1 MARNSE
7 KAMTALARWRRMKEE
22 EEGTAKKTERR
33 PFLTSE
39 CDNVQKA
46 ERWRHQVIR
55 EISKSVTAI
64 QNAGLG
70 EFRIRDLNDH
80 INKLL
85 REKKHWEDR
94 IKELGGKH
102 YKGGAKMLDREG
114 KEVPGNKGYKYFG
127 AAKDLPGV
135 RELFE
140 SDAPV
145 NTKRTR
151 AELMRDVDAH
161 YYGFRD
167 DDDGKL
173 VPEEL
178 AAEKE
183 AVARLIAEYKGSKE
197 TSEEADDDE
206 DLYIKE
212 IKSKDDE
219 DALKEAMEE
228 GKEARFMARVKVP
241 TQKDIEEALIRRK
254 KQELLE
260 MYAIDADDLDQ
271 LEKQAKETPAAA
283 ADPPQTPAA
292 ADPPPENGNKD
303 SSSEPMA
310 VE

>member
-22 EEGTAKKTERR
+22 EDGTAKKHERR

-39 CDNVQKA
+39 CDNVQQA

-102 YKGGAKMLDREG
+102 YKGGARMLDREG

-140 SDAPV
+140 SDAPA

-173 VPEEL
+173 VPMEL

-183 AVARLIAEYKGSKE
+183 AIARLIAEYKGSKE
-197 TSEEADDDE
+197 EAEENEDEE

-212 IKSKDDE
+212 IRTKDEE

-260 MYAIDADDLDQ
+260 MYAIDSDDLDQ
-271 LEKQAKETPAAA
+271 LEKQAKQSKEAPETAPVK
-283 ADPPQTPAA
+283 ADSNNKENNGTSDNNATPMNV
-292 ADPPPENGNKD
+292 D
-303 SSSEPMA
+303 
-310 VE
+310 

>member
-1 MARNSE
+1 
-7 KAMTALARWRRMKEE
+7 MKEE
-22 EEGTAKKTERR
+22 EDGTAKKHERR

-39 CDNVQKA
+39 CDNVQQA

-102 YKGGAKMLDREG
+102 YKGGARMLDREG

-140 SDAPV
+140 SDAPA

-173 VPEEL
+173 VPMEL
-178 AAEKE
+178 AAEKK
-183 AVARLIAEYKGSKE
+183 AIARLIAEYKGSKE
-197 TSEEADDDE
+197 EAEENEDEE

-212 IKSKDDE
+212 IRTKDEE

-260 MYAIDADDLDQ
+260 MYAIDSDDLDQ
-271 LEKQAKETPAAA
+271 LEKQAKQSKEAPETAPVK
-283 ADPPQTPAA
+283 ADSNNKENNGTSDNNATPMNV
-292 ADPPPENGNKD
+292 D
-303 SSSEPMA
+303 
-310 VE
+310 

>member
-1 MARNSE
+1 
-7 KAMTALARWRRMKEE
+7 MKEE
-22 EEGTAKKTERR
+22 EDGTAKKHERR

-39 CDNVQKA
+39 CDNLQQA

-102 YKGGAKMLDREG
+102 YKGGARMLDREG

-140 SDAPV
+140 SDAPA

-173 VPEEL
+173 VPMEL

-183 AVARLIAEYKGSKE
+183 AIARLIAEYKGSKE
-197 TSEEADDDE
+197 EAEENEDEE

-212 IKSKDDE
+212 IRTKDEE

-260 MYAIDADDLDQ
+260 MYAIDSDDLDQ
-271 LEKQAKETPAAA
+271 LEKQAKLTKEAPETTTVK
-283 ADPPQTPAA
+283 ADSNNKENNGTSDNNTTPMNV
-292 ADPPPENGNKD
+292 D
-303 SSSEPMA
+303 
-310 VE
+310 

>member
-22 EEGTAKKTERR
+22 EEGSAKKTERR

-197 TSEEADDDE
+197 NTEEAEDEE

-283 ADPPQTPAA
+283 
-292 ADPPPENGNKD
+292 DPPPENGKD
-303 SSSEPMA
+303 KNGASEPMA

>member
-1 MARNSE
+1 
-7 KAMTALARWRRMKEE
+7 MKEE
-22 EEGTAKKTERR
+22 EDGTAKKHERR

-39 CDNVQKA
+39 CDNVQQA

-102 YKGGAKMLDREG
+102 YKGGARMLDREG

-140 SDAPV
+140 SDAPA

-173 VPEEL
+173 VPMEL

-183 AVARLIAEYKGSKE
+183 AIARLIAEYKGSKE
-197 TSEEADDDE
+197 EAEENEDEE

-212 IKSKDDE
+212 IRTKDEE

-260 MYAIDADDLDQ
+260 MYAIDSDDLDQ
-271 LEKQAKETPAAA
+271 LEKQAKQSKEAPETAPVK
-283 ADPPQTPAA
+283 ADSNNKENNGTSDNNATPMNV
-292 ADPPPENGNKD
+292 D
-303 SSSEPMA
+303 
-310 VE
+310 

>member
-1 MARNSE
+1 
-7 KAMTALARWRRMKEE
+7 MKEE
-22 EEGTAKKTERR
+22 EEGATKQKQRR
-33 PFLTSE
+33 PWLTSE
-39 CDNVQKA
+39 CDNIQEA

-85 REKKHWEDR
+85 REKKHWEEK

-140 SDAPV
+140 SDAPT

-151 AELMRDVDAH
+151 AELMRDVDSH

-167 DDDGKL
+167 DDDGIL
-173 VPEEL
+173 VPLEVAEER
-178 AAEKE
+178 AAIG
-183 AVARLIAEYKGSKE
+183 RLIAEYKGNK
-197 TSEEADDDE
+197 TGEEDMEEDE

-219 DALKEAMEE
+219 DALKDAMEE

-241 TQKDIEEALIRRK
+241 TQKDIEEALLRRK

-260 MYAIDADDLDQ
+260 MYAIDSHDLDQ
-271 LEKQAKETPAAA
+271 LEAEAKSAPAESMETPDAEKEKSDAPAAA
-283 ADPPQTPAA
+283 
-292 ADPPPENGNKD
+292 N
-303 SSSEPMA
+303 
-310 VE
+310 

>member
-22 EEGTAKKTERR
+22 EEGTAKQKERR
-33 PFLTSE
+33 PFLTSD
-39 CDNVQKA
+39 CDNVQSA

-85 REKKHWEDR
+85 REKKRWEDR

-140 SDAPV
+140 SDTPV

-173 VPEEL
+173 VPTEI

-183 AVARLIAEYKGSKE
+183 AIARLIAEYKGSKE
-197 TSEEADDDE
+197 GAEDVDDDE

-212 IKSKDDE
+212 IKSKDEDE
-219 DALKEAMEE
+219 ALKEAMEE

-241 TQKDIEEALIRRK
+241 TQKDIEEALLRRK

-260 MYAIDADDLDQ
+260 MYAIDSDDLDQ
-271 LEKQAKETPAAA
+271 LEKQAKETAK
-283 ADPPQTPAA
+283 TPAA
-292 ADPPPENGNKD
+292 AEGITPSTENKENNGSN
-303 SSSEPMA
+303 EPMN
-310 VE
+310 VD

>member
-1 MARNSE
+1 
-7 KAMTALARWRRMKEE
+7 MKEE
-22 EEGTAKKTERR
+22 EEGSAKQKQRR
-33 PFLTSE
+33 PFLTSD
-39 CDNVQKA
+39 CNNVQEA
-46 ERWRHQVIR
+46 ERWRHQVVR

-85 REKKHWEDR
+85 REKKHWEDK

-140 SDAPV
+140 GDAPA

-151 AELMRDVDAH
+151 AELMRDVDSH

-167 DDDGKL
+167 DDDGIL
-173 VPEEL
+173 VPLEVAE
-178 AAEKE
+178 EKE
-183 AVARLIAEYKGSKE
+183 AIGEIYFIFYGIFLFSNLFSARLIAEYKGNKAGGE
-197 TSEEADDDE
+197 DMEEDE

-212 IKSKDDE
+212 IKAKDDD
-219 DALKEAMEE
+219 DALKDAMEE

-241 TQKDIEEALIRRK
+241 TQKDIEEALLRRK

-260 MYAIDADDLDQ
+260 MYAIDSEDLDQ
-271 LEKQAKETPAAA
+271 LEEQAKSAPAESMETSEAEKEKSETPVVAAA
-283 ADPPQTPAA
+283 AAA
-292 ADPPPENGNKD
+292 N
-303 SSSEPMA
+303 
-310 VE
+310 

>member
-22 EEGTAKKTERR
+22 EDGTAKKHERR

-39 CDNVQKA
+39 CDNLQQA

-102 YKGGAKMLDREG
+102 YKGGARMLDREG

-140 SDAPV
+140 SDAPA

-173 VPEEL
+173 VPMEL

-183 AVARLIAEYKGSKE
+183 AIARLIAEYKGSKE
-197 TSEEADDDE
+197 EAEENEDEE

-212 IKSKDDE
+212 IRTKDEE

-260 MYAIDADDLDQ
+260 MYAIDSDDLDQ
-271 LEKQAKETPAAA
+271 LEKQAKLTKEAPETTTVK
-283 ADPPQTPAA
+283 ADSNNKENNGTSDNNTTPMNV
-292 ADPPPENGNKD
+292 D
-303 SSSEPMA
+303 
-310 VE
+310 